1 MVCGVVGMGLM
12 RAVNVPVVWLD
23 WRPACII
30 GGWIVALH
38 MRGVTR
44 PDGTRSLGLNVT
56 WSRRT
61 VQQ

>member
-1 MVCGVVGMGLM
+1 MGLM